1 MGNENG
7 RSGGRNWGRDALH
20 EKRIS
25 KKRKKGLQPHFAKTL
40 NLH

>member
-1 MGNENG
+1 MGNETG

-25 KKRKKGLQPHFAKTL
+25 KKRKKGFTTPLCKNP
-40 NLH
+40 